1 MVGSTINPAL
11 QVSLFFVKERLA
23 VGDEVLQ
30 VSQLRA
36 VNRREVRF
44 SNDAPENCEPDSAP
58 TGIGGSNTV
67 FISLCP
73 AGVETRVTEG
83 ARSLFLLLHRHSR
96 HESTSAIS
104 PFTIV
109 STVHPTVLFLN
120 PGKSGKKT

>member
-1 MVGSTINPAL
+1 MRISDYFFNYRITSCGIRVGYCEIEGVVGSTINPAF

-58 TGIGGSNTV
+58 TRIGGSNTL
-67 FISLCP
+67 FIAMCP
-73 AGVETRVTEG
+73 AGFETG
-83 ARSLFLLLHRHSR
+83 
-96 HESTSAIS
+96 
-104 PFTIV
+104 
-109 STVHPTVLFLN
+109 
-120 PGKSGKKT
+120 